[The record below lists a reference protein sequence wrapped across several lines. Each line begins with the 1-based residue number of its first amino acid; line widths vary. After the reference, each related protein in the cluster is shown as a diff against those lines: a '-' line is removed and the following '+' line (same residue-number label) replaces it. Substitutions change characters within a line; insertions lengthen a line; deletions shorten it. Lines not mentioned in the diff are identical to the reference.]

1 MDREAWHATVHGVTK
16 SWTWLSNWTEL
27 THCFHKL
34 LLGFPFYE
42 KKNIKALLLHHKFI
56 AKQSAILPQFVP
68 CSIWALVHMSFQDLK
83 SLSLLFGIYNSSI
96 PQNQV
101 KNPQNRG
108 IPGLT
113 SPQHTLMILCFP
125 LELYVLYT
133 YTMIIGTTS
142 DFNLYLLDYCFHIL

>member
-1 MDREAWHATVHGVTK
+1 MNREAWHATVHGVAK

-42 KKNIKALLLHHKFI
+42 KKTLKHCYSIINSLQSNLL
-56 AKQSAILPQFVP
+56 S
-68 CSIWALVHMSFQDLK
+68 C
-83 SLSLLFGIYNSSI
+83 LSLYPAPSEPLCIWVSRIWKAFPFFLAIYNSSI

-125 LELYVLYT
+125 LKLYVLYT
-133 YTMIIGTTS
+133 YTMIIGTS